1 MYLILFLVLN
11 FGALALGGFLQ
22 GEGPGGVW
30 YQNLNIA
37 PWTPPGWVFGVAWTT
52 IMICLS
58 IYMAALVKVEKSPTI
73 YILFALQLVLNI
85 LWNPLFFKYQLT
97 GWSLFVIIS
106 LFIVVF
112 VMTAMSIKPLKW
124 QWTLMIPYV
133 IWLAIASS
141 LNAYALIKN

>member
-11 FGALALGGFLQ
+11 FGALAIGGYLQ
-22 GEGPGGVW
+22 GEGPGGIW

-37 PWTPPGWVFGVAWTT
+37 PWTPPGWVFGAAWTT

-58 IYMAALVKVEKSPTI
+58 IYMAALVKVEKSPLI
-73 YILFALQLVLNI
+73 YILFSLQLVLNV

-97 GWSLFVIIS
+97 GWSLFVIIA
-106 LFIVVF
+106 LFLVVF
-112 VMTAMSIKPLKW
+112 AMTAISIKPLKW

-133 IWLAIASS
+133 IWLAIATS
-141 LNAYALIKN
+141 LNAYVLIKN